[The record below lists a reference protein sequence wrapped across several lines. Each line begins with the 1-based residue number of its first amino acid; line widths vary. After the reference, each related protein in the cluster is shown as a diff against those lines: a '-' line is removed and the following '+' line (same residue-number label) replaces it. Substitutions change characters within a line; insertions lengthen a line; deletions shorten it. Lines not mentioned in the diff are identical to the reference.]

1 MEGRVKGAAPA
12 RRGSSRI
19 RPIEASPLPAALV
32 RLRDAA
38 RDGTYFEC
46 LGLAR
51 DATTTDVREAWQAVA
66 RDVAAMRADLAG
78 DPEASAVLEEA
89 ARVAEDAFTVLSD
102 PDLRLAYR
110 RALLPAEG
118 V

>member
-1 MEGRVKGAAPA
+1 MEGRVKGVAPA
-12 RRGSSRI
+12 RRGTARA

-38 RDGTYFEC
+38 WNGTYFEC

-51 DATTTDVREAWQAVA
+51 DATTTEVREAWRAVA
-66 RDVAAMRADLAG
+66 RDLDALRAELAG
-78 DPEASAVLEEA
+78 DPGASAVLEEA

-118 V
+118 G